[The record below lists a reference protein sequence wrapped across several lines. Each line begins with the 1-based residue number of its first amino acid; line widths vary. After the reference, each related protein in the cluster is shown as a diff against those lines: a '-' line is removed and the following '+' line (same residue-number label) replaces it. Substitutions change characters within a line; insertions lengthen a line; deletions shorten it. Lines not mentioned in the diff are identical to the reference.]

1 MAAKLVIFLL
11 LVSIAVF
18 LLPQLA
24 SISTIPELKQQ
35 RLKPE
40 ITPVPI
46 PPSPLEFSNLRWNHM
61 PISVYIDVRT
71 AGKESF
77 PLDFKLALD
86 NWKEATNGVISFE
99 LKEAKDADMTVEWVK
114 KLKSESLDAAGNTDI
129 KFLNQTSFKILTK
142 ADIQLLNEVES
153 KELGDLDMTNL
164 AVHEIGHALGLGH
177 NDAEDSI
184 MNPILRIPS
193 KEIKALTQQEIQPL
207 LDTYKT
213 PPKPD
218 LYIASNATVTKI
230 LDKRLFKE
238 NYYINAVIT
247 IENIGLVDSTNAT
260 LLIKADDMVVREDNM
275 PEMPIGAIFTRTYVY
290 QPVAGNFSSVE
301 IIIDS
306 ENRIGELDETNNRL
320 VLKV

>member
-1 MAAKLVIFLL
+1 MAVKLVIFLL

-24 SISTIPELKQQ
+24 SISTTPELKQQ

-40 ITPVPI
+40 IIPAPI
-46 PPSPLEFSNLRWNHM
+46 PPSPLEFSDLRWNHM
-61 PISVYIDVRT
+61 PLTVYIDARA

-99 LKEAKDADMTVEWVK
+99 LKGTNDADMTVEWVK

-129 KFLNQTSFKILTK
+129 KFLNQTRFKILTK
-142 ADIQLLNEVES
+142 ADIQLLNEAES
-153 KELGDLDMTNL
+153 KELSDLDMANL
-164 AVHEIGHALGLGH
+164 AMHEIGHALGLGH

-184 MNPILRIPS
+184 MNPILKIPS
-193 KEIKALTQQEIQPL
+193 KEIKSLTQQEMQPL

-218 LYIASNATVTKI
+218 LYITPNATVTKI

-247 IENIGLVDSTNAT
+247 IENIGLVNSTNAT

-275 PEMPIGAIFTRTYVY
+275 PEIPIGAIFTRTYIY
-290 QPVAGNFSSVE
+290 QSVAGNFSSVE
-301 IIIDS
+301 LILDPKNLID
-306 ENRIGELDETNNRL
+306 EIDETNNIL